1 VSEAIRLVIA
11 DDHPIVLDG
20 LESVLRLAPD
30 MVVCARCVH
39 GVEALDAVR
48 AHRPDVLVLDLRM
61 SRLDGFQVLRE
72 IAGDEGIA
80 TRVVVLSAALSDDDV
95 LVALRLGARGILP
108 KEAAAE
114 HVVEAIRSVHGGE
127 QWVEPRIAARLLA
140 TAARAAPGDAT
151 DELTPREAELVTLVA
166 SGMRNKEIATALSIT
181 EGTVKLH
188 LHRIFR
194 KLKVQSRVQLALHG
208 RSRKGMSRD

>member
-1 VSEAIRLVIA
+1 VSEVIRLVIA

-30 MVVCARCVH
+30 MVVSARCVN
-39 GVEALDAVR
+39 GDEALDAVR
-48 AHRPDVLVLDLRM
+48 AHRPDVLVLDIRM

-72 IAGDEGIA
+72 LAGDEGIA
-80 TRVVVLSAALSDDDV
+80 TRVIILSAALSDDDV
-95 LVALRLGARGILP
+95 LAALRLGARGILP
-108 KEAAAE
+108 KEVAAE

-127 QWVEPRIAARLLA
+127 RWVEPRIAARLLG

-151 DELTPREAELVTLVA
+151 DELTPREAELVALVA
-166 SGMRNKEIATALSIT
+166 SGLRNKEIASALSIT

-194 KLKVQSRVQLALHG
+194 KLKVQSRLQLALYG
-208 RSRKGMSRD
+208 RPRPGMPRE